1 MGKVFTN
8 RYEIK
13 YIVPTRS
20 LAYIRNSLM
29 GLIVPDSFNIGANGY
44 YNYSIYFD
52 TLTYRFYREKHE
64 GLLYRIKP
72 RIRVYRDTL
81 DGNISRVFLEFKIR
95 HDRIVKKERT
105 EITQNM
111 MRQILSGCSEYIKKE
126 NELNS
131 DPVIRRFYSLTKRYY
146 LKPKVVVYYNRSAFY
161 SELYPNVRI
170 TFDSNLRGSLTVTG
184 DALSGA
190 FSYILSP
197 HFSIIEL
204 KYNNKLPKIFISKI
218 RELELRQA
226 TFSKYTTA
234 LEVCTEESIISN
246 KYKNKLIYSGIKYL

>member
-1 MGKVFTN
+1 
-8 RYEIK
+8 
-13 YIVPTRS
+13 
-20 LAYIRNSLM
+20 M
-29 GLIVPDSFNIGANGY
+29 GLIVPDSFNIGEKGY

-81 DGNISRVFLEFKIR
+81 DGNISRVFLEFKIK

-111 MRQILSGCSEYIKKE
+111 MRQILLGCSEYNKKE

-170 TFDSNLRGSLTVTG
+170 TFDSNLRGSLVVTG
-184 DALSGA
+184 DALSDA
-190 FSYILSP
+190 FSYLLSP
-197 HFSIIEL
+197 HFAIIEL
-204 KYNNKLPKIFISKI
+204 KYNNKLPKVFVSKI
-218 RELELRQA
+218 HELELRQA
-226 TFSKYTTA
+226 TFSKYATA
-234 LEVCTEESIISN
+234 LEVCMEESKITKKN
-246 KYKNKLIYSGIKYL
+246 VNKLIYSGIKYAR

>member
-1 MGKVFTN
+1 MRKVFTN
-8 RYEIK
+8 RYEVK

-29 GLIVPDSFNIGANGY
+29 GLIVPDSFNIGEKGY

-52 TLTYRFYREKHE
+52 TLSYRFYREKHE

-81 DGNISRVFLEFKIR
+81 DGQISKVFLEFKIK

-105 EITQNM
+105 EISQKM
-111 MRQILSGCSEYIKKE
+111 MSQILSGDLEFGLQ
-126 NELNS
+126 NDS
-131 DPVIRRFYSLTKRYY
+131 DPVISRLYSLTKKYH

-161 SELYPNVRI
+161 SELYPNIRV

-190 FSYILSP
+190 FTYILSP
-197 HFSIIEL
+197 HFSMIEL

-218 RELELRQA
+218 QELELRQT
-226 TFSKYTTA
+226 TFSKYATA
-234 LEVCTEESIISN
+234 LEVCTEKSIISN
-246 KYKNKLIYSGIKYL
+246 KYQNKLIYSGIKYEA

>member
-29 GLIVPDSFNIGANGY
+29 GLIVPDSFNIGEKGY

-131 DPVIRRFYSLTKRYY
+131 D
-146 LKPKVVVYYNRSAFY
+146 A
-161 SELYPNVRI
+161 
-170 TFDSNLRGSLTVTG
+170 D
-184 DALSGA
+184 
-190 FSYILSP
+190 
-197 HFSIIEL
+197 
-204 KYNNKLPKIFISKI
+204 
-218 RELELRQA
+218 
-226 TFSKYTTA
+226 
-234 LEVCTEESIISN
+234 EV
-246 KYKNKLIYSGIKYL
+246 

>member
-1 MGKVFTN
+1 MRKVFTN
-8 RYEIK
+8 RYEVK

-29 GLIVPDSFNIGANGY
+29 GLIVPDSFNIGEKGY

-52 TLTYRFYREKHE
+52 TLSYRFYREKHE

-81 DGNISRVFLEFKIR
+81 DGQISKVFLEFKIK

-105 EITQNM
+105 EISQKM
-111 MRQILSGCSEYIKKE
+111 MSQILSGDSEFSLQ
-126 NELNS
+126 NDS
-131 DPVIRRFYSLTKRYY
+131 DPVISRLYSLTKKYH
-146 LKPKVVVYYNRSAFY
+146 LKPKVVVYYNRSAFH
-161 SELYPNVRI
+161 SELYPNVRL
-170 TFDSNLRGSLTVTG
+170 TFDSNIRGSLSVTG

-190 FSYILSP
+190 FHYILSP
-197 HFSIIEL
+197 HFSMIEL

-226 TFSKYTTA
+226 TFSKYATA
-234 LEVCTEESIISN
+234 LEVCTEKSIISN
-246 KYKNKLIYSGIKYL
+246 NYQNNLIYSGIKYES

>member
-1 MGKVFTN
+1 MDRFFFTFQIILYVLVSLVFFCCAIQKVPLGGPKDVT
-8 RYEIK
+8 
-13 YIVPTRS
+13 
-20 LAYIRNSLM
+20 
-29 GLIVPDSFNIGANGY
+29 G
-44 YNYSIYFD
+44 
-52 TLTYRFYREKHE
+52 
-64 GLLYRIKP
+64 
-72 RIRVYRDTL
+72 
-81 DGNISRVFLEFKIR
+81 
-95 HDRIVKKERT
+95 
-105 EITQNM
+105 
-111 MRQILSGCSEYIKKE
+111 
-126 NELNS
+126 
-131 DPVIRRFYSLTKRYY
+131 PVIISTSPKNGSVNV
-146 LKPKVVVYYNRSAFY
+146 KPKVVVYYNRSAFY

-246 KYKNKLIYSGIKYL
+246 KYKNKLFYSGIKYL

>member
-1 MGKVFTN
+1 
-8 RYEIK
+8 
-13 YIVPTRS
+13 
-20 LAYIRNSLM
+20 M
-29 GLIVPDSFNIGANGY
+29 GLIVPDSFNIGEKGY

>member
-1 MGKVFTN
+1 MRKVFTN
-8 RYEIK
+8 RYEVK

-29 GLIVPDSFNIGANGY
+29 GLIVPDSFNIGEKGY

-52 TLTYRFYREKHE
+52 TLSYRFYREKHE

-81 DGNISRVFLEFKIR
+81 DGQISKVFLEFKIK

-105 EITQNM
+105 EISQKM
-111 MRQILSGCSEYIKKE
+111 MSQILSGGSEFSLQ
-126 NELNS
+126 NDS
-131 DPVIRRFYSLTKRYY
+131 DPVISRLYSLTKKYH
-146 LKPKVVVYYNRSAFY
+146 LKPKVVVYYNRSAFH
-161 SELYPNVRI
+161 SELYPNVRL
-170 TFDSNLRGSLTVTG
+170 TFDSNIRGSLSVTG

-190 FSYILSP
+190 FHYILSP
-197 HFSIIEL
+197 HFSMIEL

-226 TFSKYTTA
+226 TFSKYATA
-234 LEVCTEESIISN
+234 LEVCTEKSIISN
-246 KYKNKLIYSGIKYL
+246 NYQNNLIYSGIKYES